1 MVMIRKRILM
11 PQNLTKKDLKKDP
24 KIAKKAPK
32 IAKKAPKNCKKS
44 PKKAPKSQKRP
55 KIKKKT
61 KKPEKAPKKP
71 KKAQKKPKKARNF
84 KIAEKAQKSPNFFGS
99 FSSGLFK
106 MNFGVHGHFF
116 Y

>member
-11 PQNLTKKDLKKDP
+11 PQNLTKKTIKKP
-24 KIAKKAPK
+24 QKIAKKGPN
-32 IAKKAPKNCKKS
+32 NCKKS

-61 KKPEKAPKKP
+61 EKAPKKP
-71 KKAQKKPKKARNF
+71 KKARKKPKKARNF
-84 KIAEKAQKSPNFFGS
+84 KIAKKAQKSPNFFGS

-106 MNFGVHGHFF
+106 TNFGVHGHFF

>member
-11 PQNLTKKDLKKDP
+11 PQNLTKKDLKK
-24 KIAKKAPK
+24 APK
-32 IAKKAPKNCKKS
+32 IAKKAPKKPQKAKKG
-44 PKKAPKSQKRP
+44 PKF
-55 KIKKKT
+55 KKKT

-84 KIAEKAQKSPNFFGS
+84 KIAKKAQKSPNFFGS

-116 Y
+116 LLRQ